1 MYKKNIKQ
9 KISSYKVPYKNETY
23 TPVKSNVVEN
33 NPKSSMTGKRKL
45 RSKISEIN
53 TEDVEKKSSLKVPES
68 SFVSK
73 RTRIRKTKIQTENIK
88 IEKNVSN
95 ANFNSFNGSNIE
107 MNNGN
112 QDETGTYTKNELEII
127 QTVVENEKEIF
138 SRNIIDSDTNCNGND
153 CYKMNTNAEIMNE
166 INLLILDMINHVCEN
181 ERGIKVST
189 TDILQFDQV
198 LSKNRNIAANNKP
211 LSIAGVVTN
220 FSSLSETEINDNP
233 KDNNVS
239 ENLNFNHKGI
249 GDLKILTKNPNS
261 SADKIEGNVKE
272 IQLKKSGSAEVMQNQ
287 PENDEN
293 RNILDFQE
301 GNLSKFPDLKA
312 FDDFKRKI
320 EYEPNETDLN
330 GAKQKKQRMNS
341 TKLSDIQESGLSDEI
356 KDAENLHLNKNN
368 NKKYLKD
375 SFEKMINTSC
385 KSEIFLPQEG
395 TVNIKNNLNDLKISN
410 PTEYVVANGNEPADN
425 LKTGNLKYDTSKES
439 LSFDEHI
446 SLKKPLSIPCMSALD
461 YDKEFK
467 LMNIECPQ
475 KSSPSVAEIQEDKRE
490 FNHEDLKLCSSS
502 KNLSSNENVSII
514 NDLEENMLSDLSPS
528 NEHSLKFTN
537 QEHSKPLITEIAR
550 LSCKRK
556 RYEDKNITFSPE
568 ENDAVE
574 TNSDVDRIEHQTHDL
589 ITSKAMD
596 IISEVTHSKKRN
608 IEGVISK
615 IFADD
620 HFISEKIIF
629 REKEETDDT
638 DVIPTGIF
646 KHLNEIYEYNEETT
660 SIDVKCVSDNLDMH
674 DINDFKDE
682 RKIKTNSK
690 NPIENLK
697 MGETMFLISA
707 KDFLTSENK
716 KDSEK
721 IINVKNEDED
731 KERDTSKIRNSP
743 KLMDFLSRN
752 KDILKRKT
760 NDNQQD
766 AIAKNENEILEMI
779 GESGDSR
786 ETAFANMNQTKG
798 NKGPEK
804 TCTKPNEISEEKYLT
819 DFESCMEM
827 DDDFNL
833 TASQL
838 SMLDADERIQ
848 SNSQC
853 NKITTG
859 QQTDLCGRAY
869 SSSNTFELEI
879 INQLNLIRESIEC
892 LREKLE
898 KTEGRNNRP

>member
-1 MYKKNIKQ
+1 MA
-9 KISSYKVPYKNETY
+9 
-23 TPVKSNVVEN
+23 
-33 NPKSSMTGKRKL
+33 GKRKL
-45 RSKISEIN
+45 RSKLSEIN
-53 TEDVEKKSSLKVPES
+53 IEDVEKKSSLKVPES

-73 RTRIRKTKIQTENIK
+73 RTRIRKTKNQTENIK
-88 IEKNVSN
+88 NEKNISN
-95 ANFNSFNGSNIE
+95 ANINSFNVSNIE

-112 QDETGTYTKNELEII
+112 QDETGTYTKNELEVF
-127 QTVVENEKEIF
+127 QTVVENEKEIL
-138 SRNIIDSDTNCNGND
+138 SRNIIDSNTDYNGND
-153 CYKMNTNAEIMNE
+153 CYKINTNSEIMSE
-166 INLLILDMINHVCEN
+166 INLLILDIINHVCDN

-189 TDILQFDQV
+189 TDVLQFDQV
-198 LSKNRNIAANNKP
+198 LSKNRNIVANSKP
-211 LSIAGVVTN
+211 LSIPGVFTN
-220 FSSLSETEINDNP
+220 FSSLTETEINDNP

-239 ENLNFNHKGI
+239 ENLNFNHKEI
-249 GDLKILTKNPNS
+249 GDLKILTKNPNGF
-261 SADKIEGNVKE
+261 ADKIEGNVKE
-272 IQLKKSGSAEVMQNQ
+272 IQLKKPDSAEVMQNQ
-287 PENDEN
+287 TENNEN
-293 RNILDFQE
+293 GNILDFQE
-301 GNLSKFPDLKA
+301 GNLSKFIDLKV

-320 EYEPNETDLN
+320 GYETNETDLN
-330 GAKQKKQRMNS
+330 GTRLKKQRINS
-341 TKLSDIQESGLSDEI
+341 TKLSDTQKSDLSDEI
-356 KDAENLHLNKNN
+356 KDAENLHLNRND

-375 SFEKMINTSC
+375 SLEKMINTSC
-385 KSEIFLPQEG
+385 ESEIFLPQEG
-395 TVNIKNNLNDLKISN
+395 TVNIKNNLNDLKISS
-410 PTEYVVANGNEPADN
+410 PTEYVVANSNEPADN
-425 LKTGNLKYDTSKES
+425 LKTANLKYDTSKEF
-439 LSFDEHI
+439 LSFDEHT

-467 LMNIECPQ
+467 LMNMECPR
-475 KSSPSVAEIQEDKRE
+475 KSSPSVTVIQEDKRE
-490 FNHEDLKLCSSS
+490 FNHEDLKLCSYS

-537 QEHSKPLITEIAR
+537 QEHSKPLSTEIAR

-556 RYEDKNITFSPE
+556 RFEDKNITFSPE

-574 TNSDVDRIEHQTHDL
+574 TNSNADRIEHQTHGL

-620 HFISEKIIF
+620 HFISEKVIF

-646 KHLNEIYEYNEETT
+646 KHLNEIYEYNEQTT
-660 SIDVKCVSDNLDMH
+660 SIDVKCVSDNLEMH
-674 DINDFKDE
+674 EINDFKDE

-690 NPIENLK
+690 NPIKNLK

-716 KDSEK
+716 EDSEQIDMHSEK
-721 IINVKNEDED
+721 IINVKNEDVD

-752 KDILKRKT
+752 KDILNRKT
-760 NDNQQD
+760 NENQRD
-766 AIAKNENEILEMI
+766 AIAKNKKEILEMI
-779 GESGDSR
+779 CESGDSR
-786 ETAFANMNQTKG
+786 ETAFANMNETKG
-798 NKGPEK
+798 NKGLED
-804 TCTKPNEISEEKYLT
+804 TCTEQNQISEEKYLT

-859 QQTDLCGRAY
+859 QQTDLCGSAY
-869 SSSNTFELEI
+869 SSSNTFDI

-898 KTEGRNNRP
+898 KIEGRNNRP